1 MQANTIAGGAGG
13 LAFVLSQLLFMPAEM
28 LTWQRVA
35 AVVAVCFVGACLAA
49 VGYFSR
55 GIHPV
60 PAEPAA
66 GPPAAPPAAADADR
80 AVIDRFRATMARE
93 STTTAPP
100 AVEAPKVQP

>member
-35 AVVAVCFVGACLAA
+35 AVVAVCVVGACIAA

-55 GIHPV
+55 SIHPV

-66 GPPAAPPAAADADR
+66 GPPAA
-80 AVIDRFRATMARE
+80 
-93 STTTAPP
+93 TTTSPP